1 MNLETL
7 KEEIRARADIVDII
21 GRVVPLK
28 RSGSAIKGLC
38 PFHQEK
44 TPSFNVDPKKQSY
57 YCFGCHAGGD
67 VFNFVM
73 EYEKVDF
80 MTAMERLAQ
89 QTGVPFE
96 YDRGGGAHT
105 GPKKDRLY
113 AIHEQVCTWFEET
126 LHRVPEG
133 GTARQYVEKRQLGD
147 DVVKTF
153 RVGYAPDSFD
163 ALLNRTRDAGFTEE
177 EIEAS
182 GLFGLRE
189 DAAPGR
195 DRFYDRFRGR
205 LMFPIRD
212 EMGRVIGF
220 SGRVLHAEQSKAKYV
235 NSPETVLFKK
245 SRVLYGIDLARKDI
259 STRRQALLCE
269 GQLDV
274 IRCHEAGLT
283 HAVAAQGT
291 AVTEEHA
298 LILKRYADEVV
309 LLLDSDTAGVK
320 AALKSAEILLA
331 NGLTVR
337 VASLPEGEDP
347 DSMVIHKGPEAL
359 KEIVRDAESFVL
371 FQIKTLMERE
381 PEINEASRMRVIR
394 AVVET
399 IGLAPE
405 AAHREELLQQAA
417 KTLGVRDEALRQ
429 DVRSAPPRPAP
440 RPHGNTP
447 PPRAPMPAASRAA
460 PRPDRLPPYE
470 DLFLELLCFHPDLTE
485 TARLFLLP
493 SHLQHAESKAI
504 LETLYGLGDLS
515 TARIQDAFR
524 EHSSRNRIAEILMR
538 KRQRSGEKA
547 LSPDRA
553 LQDIIMILR
562 EQALKRQQEAL
573 QVELTRVKGDGAAD
587 LETEIWQ
594 LTLVARKLRDC
605 RMSADWVSATK
616 LLAFYA

>member
-1 MNLETL
+1 MNLDTL
-7 KEEIRARADIVDII
+7 KEEIRARADIVDTI
-21 GRVVPLK
+21 GRVVQLK
-28 RSGSAIKGLC
+28 RAGSSIKGLC

-44 TPSFNVDPKKQSY
+44 TPSFHVDPKKQTY

-80 MTAMERLAQ
+80 MTALERLAQ

-96 YDRGGGAHT
+96 FDRQSGPQT

-113 AIHEQVCTWFEET
+113 AVHEQVCTWYEEI
-126 LHRVPEG
+126 LHRTADG
-133 GTARQYVEKRQLGD
+133 GVARQYVDKRQLGAE
-147 DVVKTF
+147 VMKAF
-153 RVGYAPDSFD
+153 RVGYAPDSFE
-163 ALLNRTRDAGFTEE
+163 ALLKRTRDAGFSDE

-182 GLFGLRE
+182 GLFGIRE
-189 DAAPGR
+189 NPGR
-195 DRFYDRFRGR
+195 ERFYDRFRGR

-220 SGRVLHAEQSKAKYV
+220 SGRILNAAQSNAKYV

-245 SRVLYGIDLARKDI
+245 SRVLYGIDLARKTI

-298 LILKRYADEVV
+298 IILKRYADEVV
-309 LLLDSDTAGVK
+309 LLLDSDTAGIK
-320 AALKSAEILLA
+320 AALKSAEVLLT

-347 DSMVIHKGPEAL
+347 DSMVVHKGPDAL
-359 KEIVRDAESFVL
+359 RDIVRDAESYVL
-371 FQIKTLMERE
+371 FQIKTLLGRE
-381 PEINEASRMRVIR
+381 PEINETSRMRVIR

-417 KTLGVRDEALRQ
+417 RSLGVREEALRQ
-429 DVRSAPPRPAP
+429 DVRRAPPRPATP
-440 RPHGNTP
+440 RPGENVP
-447 PPRAPMPAASRAA
+447 PQRSPAPSPRITARS
-460 PRPDRLPPYE
+460 DKLPPYE
-470 DLFLELLCFHPDLTE
+470 DLFLELLCLHPDLTE
-485 TARLFLLP
+485 TARAFLQP
-493 SHLQHAESKAI
+493 AHLHHAESRAI
-504 LETLYGLGDLS
+504 LETLYEPGDLS
-515 TARIQDAFR
+515 THVIQDRFR
-524 EHSSRNRIAEILMR
+524 HHPSRSRVAEMLVRNR
-538 KRQRSGEKA
+538 KRSKEKA
-547 LSPDRA
+547 LAPDRA

-562 EQALKRQQEAL
+562 EQALKRHLEAL
-573 QVELTRVKGDGAAD
+573 QLEIGRTPGDRAAD

-594 LTLVARKLRDC
+594 LTLVARKLREC
-605 RMSADWVSATK
+605 RMSADWISATK